1 MDMSDVFIPNEYQL
15 DVFNFIKNET
25 GHCVVEAVAGSGKT
39 ATILKSLNLVPSGKK
54 CAFVAFNKHIAEEL
68 QKKAPA
74 KVQVMTLH
82 SMGFRAIKDS
92 CGSVKLD
99 SSKIYKII
107 REMTNDL
114 NNWKVRSN
122 IVTSGIK
129 VVGLLKGNL
138 LHPTPENI
146 ENIMAYHN
154 IDRPEYDAFE
164 KIVADAFFESINQ
177 SSSIIDFDDMIFI
190 PGWTDM
196 ECQKYDY
203 LFVDEAQDLNPA
215 QLNLVLSSI
224 KDGGR
229 IIAVGD
235 RNQSIY
241 GFRGADVESIPK
253 IITHLKATVLPLS
266 ITYRC
271 PKRHV
276 ELAQKLVKDIRAA
289 PSAIEGKIEY
299 KKYDDFYDLVKE
311 DDLVLCRNN
320 SPLLS
325 PCMNL
330 IQQGRKAT
338 IRGRDIGKNLISL
351 IKELKAKNLDALA
364 RAVEMWEATE
374 FIKAKNNNKNPQS
387 IEDRA
392 QCILVLI
399 NSAGVNSVSELIK
412 YIENLF
418 SDDKAEIVFS
428 SVHKA
433 KGLEANNVFI
443 LEPQLMPSP
452 YAEQDWEIIQELNI
466 KYVAITRAKEN
477 LYFIS

>member
-1 MDMSDVFIPNEYQL
+1 MSDVFMPNEYQL
-15 DVFNFIKNET
+15 DVFDFIKNET

-39 ATILKSLNLVPSGKK
+39 VTIVKALNLVPVGSR

-82 SMGFRAIKDS
+82 SMGFRAIRDS
-92 CGSVKLD
+92 SGKVTLD
-99 SSKIYKII
+99 DSKIYKIV
-107 REMTNDL
+107 RGLTEDFDD
-114 NNWKVRSN
+114 WKLRS
-122 IVTSGIK
+122 S
-129 VVGLLKGNL
+129 VVSNVQKIIGLLKGNL
-138 LHPTPENI
+138 LLPTPENI
-146 ENIMAYHN
+146 DNIMSHHG
-154 IDRPEYDAFE
+154 IDMPDYSKFYTIVE
-164 KIVADAFFESINQ
+164 KTFQISLSQ
-177 SSSIIDFDDMIFI
+177 SSTIIDFDDMVFL

-215 QLNLVLSSI
+215 QLSLVLSSI

-241 GFRGADVESIPK
+241 GFRGADVQSIPK
-253 IITHLKATVLPLS
+253 IIAHLKATVLPLS

-271 PKRHV
+271 PRCHV
-276 ELAQKLVKDIRAA
+276 EMAQEIVPEIKAA
-289 PSAIEGKIEY
+289 PDAIEGKIIEGN
-299 KKYDDFYDLVKE
+299 YDNFYDAVQE
-311 DDLVLCRNN
+311 NDLVLCRNN

-351 IKELKAKNLDALA
+351 IKELKAKDLDTLY
-364 RAVEMWEATE
+364 RAVEMWEGTE
-374 FIKAKNNNKNPQS
+374 FAKAVKRGQNPEA
-387 IEDRA
+387 IEDKA
-392 QCILVLI
+392 NCIKILI
-399 NSAGVNSVSELIK
+399 DCAKVNSVEELITH
-412 YIENLF
+412 IENLF
-418 SDDKAEIVFS
+418 SDSRAEIAFS
-428 SVHKA
+428 SIHKA

-443 LEPQLMPSP
+443 LEPSLMPSP
-452 YAEQDWEIIQELNI
+452 YAEQEWELIQEENVR
-466 KYVAITRAKEN
+466 YVAITRAKQN
-477 LYFIS
+477 LYFINK